1 VADLEFQVSHQLVVI
16 EGRLRRRYAMS
27 ASDVSIFAWAITK
40 VALILISSF
49 GVMGYL
55 LWIVAK
61 KL

>member
-1 VADLEFQVSHQLVVI
+1 
-16 EGRLRRRYAMS
+16 MS